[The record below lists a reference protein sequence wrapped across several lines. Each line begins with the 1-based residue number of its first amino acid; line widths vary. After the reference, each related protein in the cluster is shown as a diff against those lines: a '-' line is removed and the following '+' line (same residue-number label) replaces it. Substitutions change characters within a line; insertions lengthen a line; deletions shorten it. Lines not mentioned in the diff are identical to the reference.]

1 MQKRKA
7 HEGSCSVT
15 TCLVKKLRDAIHEK
29 VALIAS
35 SLVRAS
41 HSTSCVVKLDKD
53 ETLVCVDTLIEVRLH
68 SSGRCNHPARISEL
82 YRELPRHSH
91 LKL

>member
-1 MQKRKA
+1 MQKGKE

-15 TCLVKKLRDAIHEK
+15 NYLVEKVRDAIHEN

-41 HSTSCVVKLDKD
+41 HSASCVVKLDKD
-53 ETLVCVDTLIEVRLH
+53 ETPVCVDTLIAARLH
-68 SSGRCNHPARISEL
+68 SSRRCNHPARMSEL
-82 YRELPRHSH
+82 YREFPRHSH